1 MRTQGPRGWRIA
13 ARASSEATT
22 SSAPRDATTSN
33 APRWPKV
40 AIRMLAAFCVLA
52 SGGGLLA
59 ATSTGATRP
68 LAAPASSSS
77 GLAQARQILAEYS
90 KPPSKIAQTVP
101 LPKAPPTGKTLIY
114 LVETGVEGS
123 VRVGEGEQAAAAALG
138 WHFREVTFNSADPAT
153 LQTAFDTALQFKPT
167 VVSVTASSE
176 STWGTSTIAKY
187 KKAGVPIIVD
197 ALGPY
202 QSTPLIL
209 GDSGGAASYALAAKL
224 VAAWFVA
231 NSDGKGKA
239 VVTSIP
245 GFTVLLAWNQAFSR
259 DVASLCPGCSITPVT
274 ESVADA
280 VNGDTSQLV
289 VSALR
294 RNPQDTYAIF
304 DDGNFATGITSALN
318 TAGLSKIK
326 VAGSDGLAEQFD
338 ALRAGTEEAWT
349 GQNQLMFGYGTVDYA
364 ARWVEGVKQ
373 TTNNDAVP
381 TELITHSNVG
391 KGDFF
396 TAPTNGL
403 QQYEHLWHVRTT

>member
-1 MRTQGPRGWRIA
+1 MRIDRFRTARVTTRIGTTMVA
-13 ARASSEATT
+13 ALCVSAS
-22 SSAPRDATTSN
+22 
-33 APRWPKV
+33 V
-40 AIRMLAAFCVLA
+40 
-52 SGGGLLA
+52 GGLLA
-59 ATSTGATRP
+59 ATSTGATK
-68 LAAPASSSS
+68 AVAGHTSSSS
-77 GLAQARQILAEYS
+77 GLATAKKLLAQYS
-90 KPPSKIAQTVP
+90 KAPTQIGQTVP
-101 LPKAPPTGKTLIY
+101 VPKAPPKGKTLIY

-123 VRVGEGEQAAAAALG
+123 VRVGLGEQAAAKALG
-138 WHFREVTFNSADPAT
+138 WHFREVTFNSANPAT
-153 LQTAFDTALQFKPT
+153 LQTAFNTALQFKPT

-176 STWGTSTIAKY
+176 STWGTATIAKY

-202 QSTPLIL
+202 KSTPLIL
-209 GDSGGAASYALAAKL
+209 GNSGGTASFALAAK
-224 VAAWFVA
+224 VIAAWFVA

-245 GFTVLLAWNQAFSR
+245 GFTSLLAWNQAFSKE
-259 DVASLCPGCSITPVT
+259 VSALCSGCTITPVT
-274 ESVADA
+274 ESVAQA
-280 VNGDTSQLV
+280 IGGDTSQLV

-338 ALRAGTEEAWT
+338 DLRAGTEDAWT

-364 ARWVEGVKQ
+364 VRWVEKVPQ

-381 TELITHSNVG
+381 TELLTHSNAG

-396 TAPTNGL
+396 VTPTNGL
-403 QQYEHLWHVRTT
+403 QEYEKLWHVKTT